1 MAAWVTIL
9 FVCTGYSI
17 MMSSDEKQ
25 WTAHEV
31 LNFLEKN
38 FLIQE
43 RAHVRAGMQQILDE
57 SMVAKALQRI
67 AVEVL
72 GAAAKHALPAGEW
85 PDFLPWLA
93 KTTQSSDASHRE
105 LAISLFGILVSY
117 LGRSLPFSL
126 MNPLLCTHQ
135 SWLCLSLL
143 ELKFHRPVLQEVSSS
158 ALTCS
163 LLAEHLSK
171 SGLHIK
177 WTLI

>member
-1 MAAWVTIL
+1 MSDRQNGPCVWVLFHDGSRWIAANSARSLRI
-9 FVCTGYSI
+9 SR
-17 MMSSDEKQ
+17 
-25 WTAHEV
+25 
-31 LNFLEKN
+31 KN

-117 LGRSLPFSL
+117 LGRSPPFS
-126 MNPLLCTHQ
+126 PLLCTHK

-143 ELKFHRPVLQEVSSS
+143 ELRFHRPVLQELSSS
-158 ALTCS
+158 ALPCS
-163 LLAEHLSK
+163 LLAEHLWK